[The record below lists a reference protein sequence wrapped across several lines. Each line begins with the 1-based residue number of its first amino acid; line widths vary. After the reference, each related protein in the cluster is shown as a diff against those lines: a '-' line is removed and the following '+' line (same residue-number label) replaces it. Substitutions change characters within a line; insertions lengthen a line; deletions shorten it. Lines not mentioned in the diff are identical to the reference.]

1 MPSGGGS
8 LINAELVLQ
17 DGRRFPGTLFGAAKS
32 IAGEVVFN
40 TGMVGY
46 VESLTDPSYAGQIL
60 VFTYPLIG
68 NYGAQIKQVWE
79 SAKIHV
85 AGVIVSELSDY
96 WSHFDSKQSLL
107 AWLDEQAVPVM
118 SSVDTRA
125 VTKYLRGRGVMNG
138 ILGGDPKI
146 LKKFVYQTPFA
157 WPSEKKIYNES

>member
-1 MPSGGGS
+1 MSFT
-8 LINAELVLQ
+8 AQLVL
-17 DGRRFPGTLFGAAKS
+17 KS
-32 IAGEVVFN
+32 GEVFYGEVPVKQEQPAFGEVVFN
-40 TGMVGY
+40 TGMTGY

-107 AWLDEQAVPVM
+107 AWLDEQAVPV
-118 SSVDTRA
+118 
-125 VTKYLRGRGVMNG
+125 
-138 ILGGDPKI
+138 
-146 LKKFVYQTPFA
+146 
-157 WPSEKKIYNES
+157 